1 MVRKVIILGSGPAG
15 YTAALYTARAKLN
28 PLLLSGDE
36 PGGQL
41 MLTGEVENYPG
52 FSKGI
57 HGPEL
62 IETMWQQA
70 ERFGAEIRYEKATA
84 VEFKGNPLRVKVEEA
99 VYEAEAVIVA
109 TGASARWL
117 GLESEAR
124 FRGRGVSACATCDGP
139 LFKNLDVVVVG
150 GGDTAVDDALF
161 LTKFTDNVTIVHR
174 RDQFRAS
181 RILQERLFRNN
192 KIQIRWNTI
201 VTEIVGQTTV
211 QGVVL
216 QDVKTGKKS
225 QLKCS
230 GVFVAIGHIP
240 NTEIFKGKLEMDERG
255 YLVTKRRTETNVE
268 GVFAAGDVQ
277 DHLYRQAVVAAG
289 SGCMAALDVER
300 YLQSKM
306 DPIS

>member
-52 FSKGI
+52 FSNGI
-57 HGPEL
+57 QGPEL
-62 IETMWQQA
+62 IETMRQQA
-70 ERFGAEIRYEKATA
+70 ERFGAEIRDEKATA
-84 VEFKGNPLRVKVEEA
+84 VEFKGNPLKVKMKET
-99 VYEAEAVIVA
+99 VYESEAVIVA

-124 FRGRGVSACATCDGP
+124 LRGRGVSACATCDGP

-181 RILQERLFRNN
+181 RILQERVFRNN
-192 KIQIRWNTI
+192 KIQIRWNTV
-201 VTEIVGQTTV
+201 VTEILGETTV
-211 QGVVL
+211 QGVEL
-216 QDVKTGKKS
+216 QDVKTGRKS

-230 GVFVAIGHIP
+230 GVFVAIGHVP
-240 NTEIFKGKLEMDERG
+240 NTEIFKGQLEMDERG
-255 YLVTKRRTETNVE
+255 YLVTKRRTETDVE

-300 YLQSKM
+300 YLESKM
-306 DPIS
+306 DSMN